1 MRISIHGFIGYAI
14 MTTHDIG
21 EALVLANRF
30 IQLRMPFLQLFF
42 PPLVKKRLY
51 NYAVMSI

>member
-14 MTTHDIG
+14 MTTVDIG

-30 IQLRMPFLQLFF
+30 IQLRMPFFAAFLFHLWRKSDF
-42 PPLVKKRLY
+42 TITL
-51 NYAVMSI
+51 